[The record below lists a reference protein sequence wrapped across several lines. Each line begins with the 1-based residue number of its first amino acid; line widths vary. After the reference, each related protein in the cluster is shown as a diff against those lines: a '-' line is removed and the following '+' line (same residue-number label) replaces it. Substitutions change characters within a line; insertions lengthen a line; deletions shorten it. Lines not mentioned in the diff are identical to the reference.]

1 LAIGWRWTGGILENK
16 PDGEIMS
23 SQTHQ
28 VESLFV
34 LGLEE
39 NAIDSLVHAVEH
51 FLDDEKPTNI
61 KYSILHLFH
70 AVELFLKARLAKFD
84 QNLIFKKNYPD
95 KTINFDETIKL
106 LKDKGVALLEQ
117 DKRDLNELK
126 LIRNQIEHYRIQH
139 NRNDVEDYLGRAFHF
154 LESFLQQQLG
164 ISLKE
169 HLDEVDENAYK
180 TLSMAYFFYFK
191 RMSDNGISFHPED
204 APTFHYCDNCQEE
217 AIVVPDPRTSDSSTY
232 CFCCFSR
239 YVVNYCP
246 MCEGQILNYDS
257 IDRAATH
264 VEQPEESAWDDD
276 SEETDWP
283 SHWGF
288 CENCNDRIMSSP

>member
-1 LAIGWRWTGGILENK
+1 MSGHKPHKEN
-16 PDGEIMS
+16 
-23 SQTHQ
+23 Q
-28 VESLFV
+28 FV
-34 LGLEE
+34 LDLEE

-51 FLDDEKPTNI
+51 FLDEEKPTNI

-70 AVELFLKARLAKFD
+70 SIELFLKARLAKFD
-84 QNLIFKKNYPD
+84 QNLIFRNNNSG
-95 KTINFDETIKL
+95 KTRYFDDVTQ
-106 LKDKGVALLEQ
+106 LLEEKAMVTFREE
-117 DKRDLNELK
+117 DKQTLDELK
-126 LIRNQIEHYRIQH
+126 KVRNQIEHYRIEYD
-139 NRNDVEDYLGRAFHF
+139 RDKIEDYLGRAFHF
-154 LESFLQQQLG
+154 LESFLQKELG

-180 TLSMAYFFYFK
+180 TLSMAYFFHFK
-191 RMSDNGISFHPED
+191 RMADSGISFHPED
-204 APTFHYCDNCQEE
+204 APTFHYCDNCQQE
-217 AIVVPDPRTSDSSTY
+217 AIVVPDPRSFDSSAY